1 MKCLEC
7 EGNNF
12 EMNDNL
18 GELSCVDCGLIAI
31 TELFEQTVR
40 AVDKN
45 GEFVHTSDYGGK
57 QKLGSYVESNKKS
70 VKWLRSNTSHLDNGL
85 RMCNMLLSTLMPR
98 HPLSSRVE
106 ECYTDLY
113 RKNVLT
119 TLGIEEKATAV
130 VYYVLKENRTPIPLK
145 QLRQEFSCNT
155 RTLNRAIKRINKHY
169 NTNTKVKTDPNYML
183 KQITSKITDDLNYAS
198 NCQDVLEVFE
208 TLTQETDCVKGT
220 VYYSSIC
227 WIAANMFLHPIKQK
241 EIAERAN
248 VATSNIKLTTKKLL
262 ALIGYEQ
269 CSQLRGKQINEI
281 RRN

>member
-40 AVDKN
+40 PLNKR
-45 GEFVHTSDYGGK
+45 GEFIHSPDK
-57 QKLGSYVESNKKS
+57 KLGTYVKS
-70 VKWLRSNTSHLDNGL
+70 RWLRNNSHLDNGL

-98 HPLSSRVE
+98 HPLSNRVE
-106 ECYTDLY
+106 ECYIELY

-130 VYYVLKENRTPIPLK
+130 VYYVLKENRTPVPLK
-145 QLRQEFSCNT
+145 ELRREFSCNT
-155 RTLNRAIKRINKHY
+155 RTLNRAVKRINKHY
-169 NTNTKVKTDPNYML
+169 NSTKKPKVDPNYML
-183 KQITSKITDDLNYAS
+183 KQTTDKITEDLAFAS
-198 NCQDVLEVFE
+198 KCQEVLEVFE
-208 TLTQETDCVKGT
+208 PLTQDIDCVKGT
-220 VYYSSIC
+220 VYYASIC
-227 WIAANMFLHPIKQK
+227 WIAKNMFLHPITQK

-248 VATSNIKLTTKKLL
+248 VATSTIKLTTKKLL
-262 ALIGYEQ
+262 ALISYEN

>member
-7 EGNNF
+7 EGTNF
-12 EMNDNL
+12 EMDDNL
-18 GELSCVDCGLIAI
+18 GELSCVDFGLII
-31 TELFEQTVR
+31 VTELFEQTVR
-40 AVDKN
+40 AIDKN
-45 GEFVHTSDYGGK
+45 GEFVHSPDK
-57 QKLGSYVESNKKS
+57 KLGTHVKS
-70 VKWLRSNTSHLDNGL
+70 RWLKNNSHLDNGL
-85 RMCNMLLSTLMPR
+85 RMCNMLLSSLMPK
-98 HPLSSRVE
+98 HPLSNRVE
-106 ECYTDLY
+106 ECYTELY

-119 TLGIEEKATAV
+119 TLGLEEKATAV

-145 QLRQEFSCNT
+145 ELRQEFSCNI

-183 KQITSKITDDLNYAS
+183 KQVTSKITDDLNYAS